1 MFGDPY
7 RWLQNIT
14 VLILL
19 LGASC
24 APTPPALEEDI
35 AQPPENMYLEA
46 YTFLQAR
53 RFNEAA
59 TRFEQVEQRHPYS
72 EWARRGQ
79 IMAAFAYYR
88 NRSFDQAVTTIDR
101 FIQLHPSDQNIP
113 YLYYL
118 RALCFYEQIVDVRR
132 DQEITLSAHQALL
145 ELKQR
150 FPNSPYAQAINLKLD
165 LTTDQ
170 LAGKEMQIGRFYLNR
185 FVYPAAINR
194 FRTVITDYQTTV
206 YVPEALHR
214 LTEAYLALGLV
225 QEALQHASVLGHNY
239 PNSQWYQDSYTLLIE
254 HEVHVPSQP

>member
-1 MFGDPY
+1 MFGDLR
-7 RWLQNIT
+7 RWLQNVT
-14 VLILL
+14 ALILL
-19 LGASC
+19 LGAAC
-24 APTPPALEEDI
+24 APSPEIEEDI

-79 IMAAFAYYR
+79 IMAAYAYYR
-88 NRSFDQAVTTIDR
+88 QRAFDQAVTAIDR
-101 FIQLHPSDQNIP
+101 FIQLHPSDQNIS

-132 DQEITLSAHQALL
+132 DQEITRSAHQALL

-150 FPNSPYAQAINLKLD
+150 FPNSPYARAINLKLD

-185 FVYPAAINR
+185 QVYPAAINR
-194 FRTVITDYQTTV
+194 FRTVIEEYQTTI

-225 QEALQHASVLGHNY
+225 QEAFRHASVLGHNY
-239 PNSQWYQDSYTLLIE
+239 PDSQWYQDSYTLLIE
-254 HEVHVPSQP
+254 YEVYVPPTP